1 VTELPTW
8 LTIAGAI
15 AAAVGGVGGLTG
27 IALVLKARAERAKLA
42 AEAEKLAAESEKVEA
57 DAASQLTD
65 VALKLVTPL
74 SNELTALRAAHSTTQ
89 ARVGQLESDQR
100 TQHMLLVEHSV
111 WDHLVLARM
120 KDSGVELPPIP
131 PLFPPTAPAQ
141 PAPAAAPSTEVTVA
155 VTTTPAEP
163 AT

>member
-1 VTELPTW
+1 MTDLPTW
-8 LTIAGAI
+8 VLILGALGTAVGAI
-15 AAAVGGVGGLTG
+15 GGLAG
-27 IALVLKARAERAKLA
+27 ISAVLNARALKRKTISEAGKVE
-42 AEAEKLAAESEKVEA
+42 AEAEKVEA

-65 VALKLVTPL
+65 VALRLVQPL
-74 SNELTALRAAHSTTQ
+74 SAELTALRSAHATTQ

-111 WDHLVLARM
+111 WDHLALARM
-120 KDSGVELPPIP
+120 ADAGVELPAIP
-131 PLFPPTAPAQ
+131 PLFPQAQAAPAPAQ
-141 PAPAAAPSTEVTVA
+141 PGQSSVTVA

>member
-1 VTELPTW
+1 MTDLPTW
-8 LTIAGAI
+8 VLILGALGTAVGAI
-15 AAAVGGVGGLTG
+15 GGLAG
-27 IALVLKARAERAKLA
+27 ISAVLNARALKRKTISEAGKVE
-42 AEAEKLAAESEKVEA
+42 AEAEKVEA

-65 VALKLVTPL
+65 VALRLVQPL
-74 SNELTALRAAHSTTQ
+74 SAELTALRSAHATTQ

-111 WDHLVLARM
+111 WDHLALARM
-120 KDSGVELPPIP
+120 ADAGVELPAIP
-131 PLFPPTAPAQ
+131 PLFPPTAPA
-141 PAPAAAPSTEVTVA
+141 PTAAAPQGQSSVTVA